1 MSENTDDYQRRVQMV
16 ANTIAS
22 ERRIAMQ
29 RTSYAYGG
37 GFNDT
42 LGTKRSKVWQ
52 DFGYPNALNFWS
64 FLNLY
69 QRHSL
74 AHAIIHRI
82 TEKSWEDDPWIVE
95 GDETDND
102 KAETRW
108 ERDLR
113 TLFKRLNLWQKFQD
127 ADRRR
132 LVGMYSGLILQVADD
147 RQWHEELE
155 PGELVGVIPAWQGQ
169 LTPVEWDNNP
179 ASVTYGRPTMWQY
192 QEAEV
197 ETADYPPPG
206 RSVTIHH
213 SRVVVVG
220 DYREGVPLL
229 EAAYNDFVS
238 LEKVLGALGES
249 YWKNA
254 ARQISMEYAPETR
267 PQDLAEAAGVKV
279 EDLHDALNGMFAD
292 LNQGLDAGMV
302 NFGGKAT
309 PLVANVPDPKEPFN
323 VLAQSICSSAMIPMK
338 IAVGNQ
344 TGERASTEDQDDF
357 NKRCQSRRTGELMTD
372 VRRLIDRLMEYGII
386 DTVGEYQV
394 MWTDLTEA
402 GLADKLGNVEVMAKI
417 NQAMQLL
424 GGVYTHD
431 EMRAMTGHDPLPD
444 GDEVGAFG
452 EGEDE

>member
-1 MSENTDDYQRRVQMV
+1 MATDPDYQQRVQMV
-16 ANTIAS
+16 ANTIAT
-22 ERRIAMQ
+22 ERRLSAM
-29 RTSYAYGG
+29 RSSLAYGG

-42 LGTKRSKVWQ
+42 LGDKRKKAWV
-52 DFGYPNALNFWS
+52 DYGFPNTLNFWDY
-64 FLNLY
+64 LNLY
-69 QRHSL
+69 RRHSL
-74 AHAIIHRI
+74 AHAIVHRI
-82 TEKSWEDDPWIVE
+82 TEKSWEDEPWVVE
-95 GDETDND
+95 GDETDN
-102 KAETRW
+102 AETETRW
-108 ERDLR
+108 ERDVR
-113 TLFKRLNLWQKFQD
+113 QLFKRLNLWQAFQD

-169 LTPVEWDNNP
+169 LTPTAWNTDTTSP
-179 ASVTYGRPTMWQY
+179 DYGKPTMWQY

-197 ETADYPPPG
+197 ETAEYPPPG

-213 SRVVVVG
+213 SRVVIVG

-254 ARQISMEYAPETR
+254 ARQLNVEYSSETDPR
-267 PQDLAEAAGVKV
+267 QLAEAAGVKL
-279 EDLHDALNGMFAD
+279 EDLHEALNGMFAD

-302 NFGGKAT
+302 SFGGKAT
-309 PLVANVPDPKEPFN
+309 PLVANVPPPQEPYT
-323 VLAQSICSSAMIPMK
+323 VLAQNICSSAMIPMK

-357 NKRCQSRRTGELMTD
+357 NRRCQSRRTGELMTD

-386 DTVGEYQV
+386 DVVPEYQV
-394 MWTDLTEA
+394 MWTDLAEA
-402 GLADKLGNVEVMAKI
+402 GMADKLANVELMAKI

-431 EMRAMTGHDPLPD
+431 EMRAMTGHDPL
-444 GDEVGAFG
+444 GDDDLPAGYGGKDAE
-452 EGEDE
+452 